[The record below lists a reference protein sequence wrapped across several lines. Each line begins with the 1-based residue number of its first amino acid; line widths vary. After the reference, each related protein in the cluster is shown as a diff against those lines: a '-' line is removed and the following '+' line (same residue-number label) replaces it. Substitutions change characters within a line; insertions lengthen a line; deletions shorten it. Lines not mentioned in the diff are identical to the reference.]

1 MSHFQTHSHMQM
13 RAPNHRVER
22 TCLTTTVK
30 STPRHASRHLPC
42 SIIIKRM
49 RLSIR
54 CTALAA
60 GIALAA
66 STALWS
72 GCSEPVAQKKAE
84 NQGEERPL
92 AAAEQSP
99 NAPDRPPP
107 FADAEAAA
115 SISHP
120 NIPIAAQLVAS
131 GSFLDAE
138 IVLNAILRERPES
151 AQAKFLL
158 GVVYLKTQRAARALP
173 LLEASLASGQSF
185 TGRSHIE
192 HFIGW
197 ANYQV
202 GELDAAKRAFQS
214 HVAAV
219 PTADDSYYGLAV
231 IALDEDRTADAQQAL
246 ERALELVGT
255 SPRRARDRAKILAR
269 LGDIEFR
276 ADRIEPAVAL
286 FEESLDLYADHV
298 EVWGKMARALDRLG
312 RVEAADAAR
321 AQQAAAQARF
331 DAHARGEGE

>member
-1 MSHFQTHSHMQM
+1 M
-13 RAPNHRVER
+13 
-22 TCLTTTVK
+22 LG
-30 STPRHASRHLPC
+30 

-49 RLSIR
+49 RVSIR
-54 CTALAA
+54 CIALAA
-60 GIALAA
+60 GIAFAA
-66 STALWS
+66 PTAMLS

-84 NQGEERPL
+84 NNGVERSG

-99 NAPDRPPP
+99 NAPNPTPS
-107 FADAEAAA
+107 FADAEVPTP
-115 SISHP
+115 ITHP
-120 NIPIAAQLVAS
+120 NLPVAAQLVAS

-138 IVLNAILRERPES
+138 IVLNAILREQPES

-158 GVVYLKTQRAARALP
+158 GVVFLKTQRAARALP

-185 TGRSHIE
+185 QGRSHIE

-246 ERALELVGT
+246 ERALELVGS
-255 SPRRARDRAKILAR
+255 SPRRVRDRAKILAR

-276 ADRIEPAVAL
+276 ADRIEPAVSL

-298 EVWGKMARALDRLG
+298 EVWGKLARALDRLG

-331 DAHARGEGE
+331 DARASWKGE